1 MYQRLQWL
9 GPLLGMSLFFLAP
22 AQAKSPDHEKLVGT
36 WALQGYGAQ
45 ILITPCG
52 NAGEQLCGQI
62 TWLWKDRAAEGR
74 LLTDEQNPAAHLR
87 DRPLVGTT
95 VFSELRAP

>member
-1 MYQRLQWL
+1 MHQRLQWL

-22 AQAKSPDHEKLVGT
+22 VQAKSPDHEKLVGT

-52 NAGEQLCGQI
+52 HAGERLCDQI
-62 TWLWKDRAAEGR
+62 TGFWTDRAAAG
-74 LLTDEQNPAAHLR
+74 
-87 DRPLVGTT
+87 VC
-95 VFSELRAP
+95 